1 VLDTGVGLVLITDP
15 QLLNTIGK
23 EAKRSIT
30 INGIGEGDEMVA
42 MIQPH
47 TNLQIENSISG
58 DISVAILKE
67 DPFDLS
73 SYVGM
78 PIHGL
83 IGYELFSSFI
93 IRINYSS
100 KVVTYHENSSP
111 FKSRRASQIPISIED
126 KKPYLQSIV
135 TLPNGSTETVKLIID
150 SGAGHPLSLE
160 TKQGQSYEVP
170 PKHIRANLGVG
181 LSGAIHGYISRIPM
195 LMIGPFQL
203 KEVLCAFPDFSNV
216 AAKAYAVS
224 RNGNLGNNVLK
235 RFEVVFDY
243 RRNLMLLTRNFMF
256 KEPFEHDMSGME
268 LSTSG
273 ERYEKVFITRI
284 EPGSAAEKAGFSPGD
299 RIISVNFKK
308 IENLTVEDVNALL
321 RSKENRTII
330 FEISS
335 VLSKEIE
342 YKVLTLKRRI

>member
-1 VLDTGVGLVLITDP
+1 
-15 QLLNTIGK
+15 
-23 EAKRSIT
+23 
-30 INGIGEGDEMVA
+30 
-42 MIQPH
+42 
-47 TNLQIENSISG
+47 
-58 DISVAILKE
+58 
-67 DPFDLS
+67 
-73 SYVGM
+73 
-78 PIHGL
+78 
-83 IGYELFSSFI
+83 
-93 IRINYSS
+93 
-100 KVVTYHENSSP
+100 
-111 FKSRRASQIPISIED
+111 
-126 KKPYLQSIV
+126 
-135 TLPNGSTETVKLIID
+135 
-150 SGAGHPLSLE
+150 LSLE
-160 TKQGQSYEVP
+160 TKQGQPYEVP